1 MVICFPVVSIILVSK
16 SWVWWEGRAWA
27 SLLQGLSPPGFPHPS
42 SPHGSPLPFPSLS
55 SSPFPLVPPPNL
67 PLKQLTNLYAL
78 FLFVCL
84 FVFLH
89 AQDYFKLFEVA
100 KERQLNCE
108 LWFVFLVG
116 SRGCNIHVV
125 SSHRRI
131 HPCWHRTPN
140 QLVLFLLPRP
150 QAVSAF

>member
-1 MVICFPVVSIILVSK
+1 MLSCCCNHFGVKAMGLMGRGWGHGHPSSRVS
-16 SWVWWEGRAWA
+16 
-27 SLLQGLSPPGFPHPS
+27 SPPGFPLPS
-42 SPHGSPLPFPSLS
+42 SPHGSPLPFPLFLP
-55 SSPFPLVPPPNL
+55 SPPGSPSESTTETTYELIRTVFC
-67 PLKQLTNLYAL
+67 
-78 FLFVCL
+78 LFVCL
-84 FVFLH
+84 CF
-89 AQDYFKLFEVA
+89 ACTDYFKLFEVA

>member
-1 MVICFPVVSIILVSK
+1 MVICFPVVAIILVSK
-16 SWVWWEGRAWA
+16 PWVWWEGGAWA
-27 SLLQGLSPPGFPHPS
+27 SLLQGLLTPW
-42 SPHGSPLPFPSLS
+42 
-55 SSPFPLVPPPNL
+55 VPPPLLSPWVPPSL
-67 PLKQLTNLYAL
+67 PSPPPLSPWFPLWIYYWNNLYPL
-78 FLFVCL
+78 VLFVCL
-84 FVFLH
+84 FCLFVCVLH

>member
-1 MVICFPVVSIILVSK
+1 MVICFPVVAIILVSK
-16 SWVWWEGRAWA
+16 SWVWWEGGAMGIPPPG
-27 SLLQGLSPPGFPHPS
+27 SLSPWVP
-42 SPHGSPLPFPSLS
+42 SPLLSPWVPPSLPSLPPLS
-55 SSPFPLVPPPNL
+55 SWFPLRIYYWNNL
-67 PLKQLTNLYAL
+67 RTYTHC

-140 QLVLFLLPRP
+140 QLVLFLFPRP